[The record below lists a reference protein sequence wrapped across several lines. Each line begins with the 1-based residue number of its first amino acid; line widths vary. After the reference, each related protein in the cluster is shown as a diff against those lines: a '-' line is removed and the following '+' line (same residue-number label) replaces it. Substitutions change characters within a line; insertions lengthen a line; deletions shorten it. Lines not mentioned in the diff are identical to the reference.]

1 MELFTV
7 KNHSRT
13 AFWQFFTPAARPDLT
28 FLAWFWTK

>member
-7 KNHSRT
+7 KNLSPA
-13 AFWQFFTPAARPDLT
+13 AFWQFFTSSIRPNLT